1 MIDLST
7 WLTKPD
13 AAARLGISE
22 RTLDR
27 LCEKGEGPERRDRP
41 RVGLKPEPVYNP
53 DDVDRLAAPKAHV
66 MPAQTAA
73 VATRPSAPSADVLSL
88 VLDRIAGAVE
98 GRLSQALPS
107 PEPLY
112 LTLPQAS
119 AYTGLSMA
127 FLRRLISTEKLP
139 ALRDRAIKLRR
150 DHLDDLANYRTSMTE
165 LAELAK

>member
-13 AAARLGISE
+13 AAARLAVCE

-27 LCEKGEGPERRDRP
+27 MCDRGEGPERRNRP
-41 RVGLKPEPVYNP
+41 RKGLKPEVVYNP
-53 DDVDRLAAPKAHV
+53 ADIDRLAAIPPHV
-66 MPAQTAA
+66 MPPQNTS
-73 VATRPSAPSADVLSL
+73 VATRPPAPSADVLTL

-98 GRLSQALPS
+98 NRLSTPLPS
-107 PEPLY
+107 PVPLY

-127 FLRRLISTEKLP
+127 FLRRLIRDGNLP
-139 ALRDRAIKLRR
+139 ALRDRSLKVRR
-150 DHLDDLANYRTSMTE
+150 LDLDTVNLLPESSE
-165 LAELAK
+165 